1 MSRPLWFKPPFQHI
15 QHISIVSHP
24 DIARAASLVLL
35 IWFSGIWIECTDINW
50 LAWMWSM
57 KMNATL
63 WRNQYYQPHCE
74 ILWRAFQHTFI
85 NVYIR
90 LHPYVLICDV
100 YVHLFAVI
108 SLEKSILSAYNVCD
122 SGICCQQWHSWCKV
136 KIYENIDRLTR
147 DWVPIDGRFFSL
159 AILELNHTVYYL
171 SDTIM
176 RPYLS
181 QATKNDWCWNQ
192 RW

>member
-108 SLEKSILSAYNVCD
+108 SLEKSILSSNMYVTVESTVSNDTADVKWKSMKISID
-122 SGICCQQWHSWCKV
+122 SC
-136 KIYENIDRLTR
+136 